1 MLPGTKSSPAS
12 EPKRALYVSILAGFL
27 KLVPMGIILAAI
39 CAALWAY
46 LLAGRGHFWLG
57 SVNDA
62 LRPPAPQTWPS
73 VVVIIPARNEAD
85 VILASVGSLLRQN
98 YRGQMAVIVVD
109 DDSNDGTGALVTHQA
124 KNSSGR
130 RMEVLASR
138 GLPTDWTGKLWALQ
152 QGIAFAEKS
161 IEADYLLLT
170 DADIVHEPDTLE
182 WLVGHAVAGDYVLTS
197 LMAKLRCQSIVE
209 WIHIPAFIYF
219 FQMLFPFA
227 WVGRPDASTAAAAGG
242 CMLVRADAL
251 GRAGGIASVRNALID
266 DCSLAARL
274 KAVGPIWLGL
284 TDRVRSIR
292 RYDTFADAKQM
303 ITRSA
308 YAQLRYSPLLL
319 VGTVAGM
326 ALTFVAGP
334 LLAIFG
340 AGLPQYLGAAV
351 WLAMAVSFW
360 PTLRSYRLSPLWALA
375 LPLIA
380 CLYTFYTL
388 ISAYQYLGGRGGQWK
403 GRVHVNAPSLQ

>member
-1 MLPGTKSSPAS
+1 
-12 EPKRALYVSILAGFL
+12 
-27 KLVPMGIILAAI
+27 MGIILAAI
-39 CAALWAY
+39 CMALWAY
-46 LLAGRGHFWLG
+46 LLAGRGRFWLA
-57 SVNDA
+57 STDA
-62 LRPPAPQTWPS
+62 LQPPAPPTWPS
-73 VVVIIPARNEAD
+73 VAVIVPARNEAD

-109 DDSNDGTGALVTHQA
+109 DDSHDGTGAVVTAEA
-124 KNSSGR
+124 KSVGGR
-130 RMEVLASR
+130 RVEVLASR
-138 GLPTDWTGKLWALQ
+138 ALPKDWTGKLWALQ
-152 QGIAFAEKS
+152 QGIAFAERN

-170 DADIVHEPDTLE
+170 DADIVHDPDSLE
-182 WLVGHAVAGDYVLTS
+182 RLVGHAVAGGYVLTS
-197 LMAKLRCQSIVE
+197 LMAKLRCQSLVE
-209 WIHIPAFIYF
+209 CIHVPAFIYF

-251 GRAGGIASVRNALID
+251 GCVGGISRVRNALID
-266 DCSLAARL
+266 DCSLAAHL
-274 KAVGPIWLGL
+274 KTIGPIWLGL

-303 ITRSA
+303 IARSA

-340 AGLPQYLGAAV
+340 TGLAQYFGAAV

-360 PTLRSYRLSPLWALA
+360 PTLRFYQLSPLWALA

-380 CLYTFYTL
+380 CLYTVYTL
-388 ISAYQYLGGRGGQWK
+388 ISAYEHVSGRGGQWK
-403 GRVHVNAPSLQ
+403 GRVHVNASVP